1 MSTIA
6 ESGSD
11 VVRTTA
17 LLLSEDL
24 SLSVGTRELSA
35 LAEGDVLIDVD
46 YAGICGSDLHVL
58 RTGDWVAYWPAT
70 LGHEVAGRVRRSRH
84 PQFAVGDAVVADSR
98 IPCRVVDGRL
108 RADRLAEDLQWLGE
122 ARPGGY
128 AGAMVIPGDSLY
140 RVPAGL
146 DTADAVLAE
155 PLAVVMCAIDQ
166 LPVRTAP
173 DSVAIVGYGPI
184 GALAHAE
191 MARRWPE
198 ASITVVEPNPRRADL
213 ARARGATLG
222 TLDGAARYQVVVDAA
237 GYPGSLENAVGAAA
251 FGGSILLIA
260 LGHATA
266 TVLPATLVER
276 SLHVVG
282 SVGFDD
288 PHVDQAL
295 AALAEEPARYNRVV
309 THTVEL
315 DQIPAFLARGGMG
328 EAMKVLIRCAP

>member
-1 MSTIA
+1 
-6 ESGSD
+6 
-11 VVRTTA
+11 VRTTA

-35 LAEGDVLIDVD
+35 VADGEVLIDVD

-70 LGHEVAGRVRRSRH
+70 LGHEVAGRVRQSRH
-84 PQFAVGDAVVADSR
+84 PGFTVGDPVVADSR
-98 IPCRVVDGRL
+98 IPCDVVDGRL
-108 RADRLAEDLQWLGE
+108 RSNRLAEDLQWLGE

-140 RVPAGL
+140 HVPTGL
-146 DTADAVLAE
+146 DTIDAVLAE

-166 LPVRTAP
+166 LPVRTP
-173 DSVAIVGYGPI
+173 PERVAILGYGPI

-198 ASITVVEPNPRRADL
+198 ASITVMEPNTRRADL
-213 ARARGATLG
+213 ARARGAAIG
-222 TLDGAARYQVVVDAA
+222 TLDDAGRYQVVIDAA
-237 GYPGSLENAVGAAA
+237 GYPGSFEAAIGAAT
-251 FGGSILLIA
+251 FGGSLLLIA
-260 LGHATA
+260 LGHAAA
-266 TVLPATLVER
+266 TVMPATIVEH

-288 PHVDQAL
+288 QHMDEALGAL
-295 AALAEEPARYNRVV
+295 AGDSARYNAIV
-309 THTVEL
+309 THTVDL
-315 DQIPAFLARGGMG
+315 DQIPSFLAEGGMA
-328 EAMKVLIRCAP
+328 ESMKVLIRCAS